1 MKIPWPSNLLA
12 GLLNNNP
19 YHAARMPALADVAAQ
34 ARRER
39 LDAQNFFN
47 ATADHDL
54 VDHAIYLMLAA
65 EKKYSYLIR
74 RARQE
79 GVTRSLFR
87 ITSSVILAGAGR
99 RYIAMRKSVRDRTTI
114 LD

>member
-1 MKIPWPSNLLA
+1 MKIPWPPNLLD

-19 YHAARMPALADVAAQ
+19 YHAARMPALADVASQ

-65 EKKYSYLIR
+65 EKKYSYLIK

-79 GVTRSLFR
+79 GVTRSPC
-87 ITSSVILAGAGR
+87 G
-99 RYIAMRKSVRDRTTI
+99 
-114 LD
+114 